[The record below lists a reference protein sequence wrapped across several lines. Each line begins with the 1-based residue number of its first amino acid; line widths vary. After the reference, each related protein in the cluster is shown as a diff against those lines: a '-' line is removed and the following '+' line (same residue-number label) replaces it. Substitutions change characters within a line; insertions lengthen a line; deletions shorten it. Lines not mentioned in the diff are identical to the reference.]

1 MLLGAFAYKYLL
13 ESYVLYIREISP
25 WPITGV
31 ANIVLQFAVCL
42 SLCFMV
48 LLTRQDL
55 EKIVMQ
61 LAVRLSQLIG
71 FVTQESH
78 PYT

>member
-1 MLLGAFAYKYLL
+1 MF
-13 ESYVLYIREISP
+13 LYIREISP

-42 SLCFMV
+42 SFCFMV
-48 LLTRQDL
+48 PLTRQDL

-61 LAVRLSQLIG
+61 LAGRLSQLIG
-71 FVTQESH
+71 FVTQERH